1 MNCFKGKVAIVT
13 GGAGGTGYEIV
24 ERFAKEGIDV
34 VMADLSEQVE
44 EKFAEIK
51 EKYPEC
57 KGFAY
62 QIDLTDEMAVK
73 KMIETVVEKLGK
85 LDIMFNNAGINMPM
99 CLVADETEARIDKF
113 LACNFK
119 SGYFCSKYASIQM
132 AKQGSGS
139 IINTGSFYGLQ
150 GRAYF
155 SVYCASKAAVIAY
168 SQALALEMADKG
180 VRVNVINPGVMGTEM
195 HWRSLREEAEITGE
209 TFEEVKERTR
219 NTVPVKRHGTGNDL
233 AGAALWLASDDSSY
247 TTGEIINVTG
257 GMDLTVN

>member
-1 MNCFKGKVAIVT
+1 MNFKGKVAIVT

-24 ERFAKEGIDV
+24 ERFASEGIDV
-34 VMADLSEQVE
+34 IMADISNEVHG
-44 EKFAEIK
+44 KFSEIK
-51 EKYPEC
+51 KKYPEC
-57 KGFAY
+57 KGFGY
-62 QIDLTDEMAVK
+62 KIDLTDEMQVK
-73 KMIETVVEKLGK
+73 EMIDTVVEKLGK

-99 CLVADETEARIDKF
+99 MLVTDETESRMDKF
-113 LACNFK
+113 FACNFK
-119 SGYFCSKYASIQM
+119 SSYFCSKYAATQM
-132 AKQGSGS
+132 IKQKSGS

-155 SVYCASKAAVIAY
+155 SVYCASKSAVIAY
-168 SQALALEMADKG
+168 SQALALELADKG
-180 VRVNVINPGVMGTEM
+180 VRVNIINPGVMGTEM

-209 TFEEVKERTR
+209 TFEQVKERTR

-257 GMDLTVN
+257 AMDLTVN

>member
-1 MNCFKGKVAIVT
+1 MNFKGKVAIVT

-24 ERFAKEGIDV
+24 ERFAAEGIHV
-34 VMADLSEQVE
+34 VMADLSDQVF
-44 EKFAEIK
+44 EKFEEIK
-51 EKYPEC
+51 ESHPEC
-57 KGFAY
+57 KGFGY
-62 QIDLTDEMAVK
+62 KIDLTDEAKVEE
-73 KMIETVVEKLGK
+73 MIKTVVEKLGK

-99 CLVADETEARIDKF
+99 MLVAEETEDRIDKF
-113 LACNFK
+113 FACNFK
-119 SGYFCSKYASIQM
+119 SSYFCSKYASIQM
-132 AKQGSGS
+132 IKQGSGS
-139 IINTGSFYGLQ
+139 IVNTGSFYGLQ

-155 SVYCASKAAVIAY
+155 SVYCASKSAVIAY
-168 SQALALEMADKG
+168 SQALALELADKG

-209 TFEEVKERTR
+209 TFEQVKERTR

>member
-1 MNCFKGKVAIVT
+1 MKFKDKVAIVT

-24 ERFAKEGIDV
+24 ERFTAEGIHV
-34 VMADLSEQVE
+34 VMADLSDTVHD
-44 EKFAEIK
+44 KFAEIRS
-51 EKYPEC
+51 KYPES
-57 KGFAY
+57 KGFGY
-62 QIDLTDEMAVK
+62 QIDLTNEAAVK
-73 KMIETVVEKLGK
+73 EMIETVVEKLGK

-99 CLVADETEARIDKF
+99 MLVADESEERIDKF

-119 SGYFCSKYASIQM
+119 SSYFCSKYASIQM
-132 AKQGSGS
+132 TKQGSGS

-155 SVYCASKAAVIAY
+155 SVYCASKSAVIAY
-168 SQALALEMADKG
+168 SQALALELADKG

-219 NTVPVKRHGTGNDL
+219 NSVPVKRHGTGNDL

-257 GMDLTVN
+257 GMDLTVK